1 VYVGCG
7 DGALRFRR
15 VKAPA
20 CAELTRLAHTIAR
33 RVGRFLERKGLLAR
47 DAEHSYLVGKPMDR
61 LLGSSITYRIAV
73 GPHQGREVFTLQ
85 SLPAGDAQ
93 ETRTDTVGKVAG
105 FSLHAGV
112 TARTDERENLERL
125 PLLKTNIRTPDR
137 IIATMTLSPTPAMLE
152 TLYWITLLAVVVSS
166 ASGVL
171 KAGFMKFDLFG
182 VIIIAIATG
191 LGSGSLRDML
201 LDRDVF
207 WIRDQMFFIASLGS
221 AIAIFIAARLVTV
234 PPRFF
239 LVADAAGLATF
250 AIAGTLVSL
259 MVGASPLV
267 ASFMGVMTGTM
278 GGIFRDVLCGE
289 RPVVFLSPLY
299 ATVSW
304 GGSLIF
310 IALIDLNMDITRAAI
325 IAGVGIFISRLL
337 AIRYNISLP
346 RFRFK
351 Q

>member
-1 VYVGCG
+1 
-7 DGALRFRR
+7 
-15 VKAPA
+15 
-20 CAELTRLAHTIAR
+20 
-33 RVGRFLERKGLLAR
+33 
-47 DAEHSYLVGKPMDR
+47 
-61 LLGSSITYRIAV
+61 
-73 GPHQGREVFTLQ
+73 
-85 SLPAGDAQ
+85 
-93 ETRTDTVGKVAG
+93 
-105 FSLHAGV
+105 
-112 TARTDERENLERL
+112 
-125 PLLKTNIRTPDR
+125 
-137 IIATMTLSPTPAMLE
+137 MTLSPTPAMLE

-191 LGSGSLRDML
+191 LGGGSLRDML
-201 LDRDVF
+201 LDRNVF

-221 AIAIFIAARLVTV
+221 AIVIFIAARLVAV

-289 RPVVFLSPLY
+289 PPVVFLSPLY

-304 GGSLIF
+304 GGSLVF
-310 IALIDLNMDITRAAI
+310 IALIHLNVDITLAAI
-325 IAGVGIFISRLL
+325 IAGIGIFISRLL